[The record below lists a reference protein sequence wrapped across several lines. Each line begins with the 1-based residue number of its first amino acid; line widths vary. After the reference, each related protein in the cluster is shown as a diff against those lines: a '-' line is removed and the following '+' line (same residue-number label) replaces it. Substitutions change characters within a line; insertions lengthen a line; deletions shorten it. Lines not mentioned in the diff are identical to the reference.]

1 MKKRG
6 QPSAWV
12 IFALGAAYFL
22 IPLLATFE
30 FSLRIRRE
38 GYTFDAYMN
47 VFSDGR
53 FQATF
58 TYSLVVGLAAILVGV
73 FIVVPAAYLVRLRL
87 PALRPI
93 IEFVTLLPLIIPA
106 IILVFGYIKLYNS
119 SSWLPLTGSALGTD
133 ILLTFG
139 YVALALPYMYRA
151 VDTGLRTI
159 DVQTLT
165 EAANIL
171 GANQFTIISR
181 VIFPNIIVAVLSGA
195 FLTLAIVMGE
205 FTIASLLNRP
215 AFGPYL
221 QNVGANRA
229 FEPAALAIISFVFT
243 WGAMGMIQ
251 LLARFAPKTAAR
263 TD

>member
-6 QPSAWV
+6 KLWAWV
-12 IFALGAAYFL
+12 VFALGAAYFL

-58 TYSLVVGLAAILVGV
+58 GYSLVVGLAAILVGI

-87 PALRPI
+87 PALRPV

-119 SSWLPLTGSALGTD
+119 SSWLPLTGSALAPTSCSPS
-133 ILLTFG
+133 
-139 YVALALPYMYRA
+139 AM
-151 VDTGLRTI
+151 
-159 DVQTLT
+159 
-165 EAANIL
+165 
-171 GANQFTIISR
+171 SR
-181 VIFPNIIVAVLSGA
+181 WRCPIC
-195 FLTLAIVMGE
+195 
-205 FTIASLLNRP
+205 IAPSIP
-215 AFGPYL
+215 AC
-221 QNVGANRA
+221 
-229 FEPAALAIISFVFT
+229 
-243 WGAMGMIQ
+243 
-251 LLARFAPKTAAR
+251 APSMSR
-263 TD
+263 R